1 MSPAHLDFSSEIT
14 WPDCCGQAGCINEA
28 QGDGNSMAGQH
39 VTRLMTEV
47 IALSM
52 CTMHARK
59 RRLTWFQHLNLQTL
73 RAGKLDL
80 QAWLNVAVRPPIT
93 LSEIVFIQMA

>member
-1 MSPAHLDFSSEIT
+1 
-14 WPDCCGQAGCINEA
+14 
-28 QGDGNSMAGQH
+28 MAGQT

-80 QAWLNVAVRPPIT
+80 QAWLQVAVRTSPTFCFLEDIKPSAT
-93 LSEIVFIQMA
+93 FEVMPGSHKHWSTQLVEPC

>member
-1 MSPAHLDFSSEIT
+1 MD
-14 WPDCCGQAGCINEA
+14 EA
-28 QGDGNSMAGQH
+28 QGDCQSMAGQH

-73 RAGKLDL
+73 RAGKLDI
-80 QAWLNVAVRPPIT
+80 QAWLHVAVKFQHPG
-93 LSEIVFIQMA
+93 